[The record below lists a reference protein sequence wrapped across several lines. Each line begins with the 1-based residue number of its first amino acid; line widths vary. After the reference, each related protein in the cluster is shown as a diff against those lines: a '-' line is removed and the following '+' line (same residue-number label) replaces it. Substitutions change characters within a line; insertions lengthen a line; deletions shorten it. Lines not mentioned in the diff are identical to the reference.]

1 MVNSTKWT
9 PGPSKIHGNGA
20 MASRRINAKENIGPL
35 ITGLKGGGLLGG
47 DRTRLG
53 DLVNHQA
60 EPNSQMKRVPGRTDH
75 YYLKSLDKIDPGSEI
90 TMDYNDTP
98 WFVAKPHQIDPKGY
112 KSWG

>member
-1 MVNSTKWT
+1 
-9 PGPSKIHGNGA
+9 
-20 MASRRINAKENIGPL
+20 
-35 ITGLKGGGLLGG
+35 
-47 DRTRLG
+47 
-53 DLVNHQA
+53 
-60 EPNSQMKRVPGRTDH
+60 MKRVPGRTDH